1 MTYSETQNLGDKP
14 AAAVL
19 LNLAAPAPATVVVG
33 WAASARGVVV
43 GWVAIYVCRGWLSL
57 CVALRPARGTYVPTY
72 RA

>member
-1 MTYSETQNLGDKP
+1 MTYSETQILGDKP

-33 WAASARGVVV
+33 WAASARA
-43 GWVAIYVCRGWLSL
+43 GWL
-57 CVALRPARGTYVPTY
+57 CVAMVALAMCRAEASERDLRIH